1 VSEAIETE
9 LPDNVE
15 QTRAAVYGLLA
26 RLLYAAPDQAL
37 LEAMANADDI
47 IAEPS
52 QAAFAKAWQALR
64 QGSQVADAEALEDEY
79 ARLFL
84 GLGRS
89 EVVPYMSW
97 HMTGFL
103 MEEPLA
109 RLRDA
114 LAALGLTRV
123 QQASEPEDHMSAIL
137 EVMRFMIVG
146 DDEVEPAAIERQAA
160 FFKDFIQP
168 WYGACAAQIETAQA
182 ANYYRLVARIMRAF
196 LDMEA
201 QAFELER

>member
-1 VSEAIETE
+1 MSAALETAE
-9 LPDNVE
+9 L
-15 QTRAAVYGLLA
+15 TRAAVYGLLA

-37 LEAMANADDI
+37 LETLANADDI

-64 QGSQVADAEALEDEY
+64 LGSQVAEAEALEDEY

-114 LAALGLTRV
+114 LTALGLARV
-123 QQASEPEDHMSAIL
+123 QEVSEPEDHMAAIL
-137 EVMRFMIVG
+137 EVMRFLIVG
-146 DDEVEPAAIERQAA
+146 DEDTGPATIEHQAQFFGA
-160 FFKDFIQP
+160 FVQP
-168 WYGACAAQIETAQA
+168 WYVACAAQIEAAQA
-182 ANYYRLVARIMRAF
+182 ANYYRLVARILRAF

-201 QAFELER
+201 QAFELDQ

>member
-1 VSEAIETE
+1 MTALSETE
-9 LPDNVE
+9 LSDNVE

-64 QGSQVADAEALEDEY
+64 LGSQVADAEALEDEY

-84 GLGRS
+84 GLGKS

-114 LAALGLTRV
+114 LAVLGLARV
-123 QQASEPEDHMSAIL
+123 QQASEPEDHMAAIL

-146 DDEVEPAAIERQAA
+146 DEDTDPAALTRQTT

-168 WYGACAAQIETAQA
+168 WYIACAAQIETAQA

-201 QAFELER
+201 QAFELEP